1 MFVNWETQESSTF
14 RRGKDVGSF
23 GNGEF
28 QVSGVSRWKCFPSS
42 WLTQLWR
49 PGERRKG
56 ERERK
61 EAERERGREE
71 GTAGVNNLRK
81 VIFQGNIVLEAV
93 TKSLEPFECY
103 FSSCKV

>member
-1 MFVNWETQESSTF
+1 MFPKQLAYTALET
-14 RRGKDVGSF
+14 RGEEEG
-23 GNGEF
+23 
-28 QVSGVSRWKCFPSS
+28 R
-42 WLTQLWR
+42 
-49 PGERRKG
+49 

>member
-1 MFVNWETQESSTF
+1 MYVVLEMVSFKCLGYPGGSVSQAVGLHSSGDQG
-14 RRGKDVGSF
+14 RGG
-23 GNGEF
+23 
-28 QVSGVSRWKCFPSS
+28 R
-42 WLTQLWR
+42 
-49 PGERRKG
+49 
-56 ERERK
+56 ERERGRRQ
-61 EAERERGREE
+61 RERGREE